1 MVDALAS
8 GASTPRGVEVQVLSR
23 VPFWEK
29 NGNCRLL
36 RRFFFWR
43 RGAPASCFS
52 GGIRF
57 GAQPRLRAF
66 FVFSVGIADALRTLT
81 CNQCYNKSMKQARPF
96 LISAAITALV
106 MVVLSFF
113 IDDDM
118 QAKSALVTGLIVAI
132 TIAAIPIYDIDRWSL
147 AKRSVVH
154 FLAMLVTVF
163 PLLLISEWFSVPVS
177 ILVFLLFGV
186 AGWTIGYIVNRV
198 QEKRK

>member
-1 MVDALAS
+1 
-8 GASTPRGVEVQVLSR
+8 
-23 VPFWEK
+23 
-29 NGNCRLL
+29 
-36 RRFFFWR
+36 
-43 RGAPASCFS
+43 
-52 GGIRF
+52 
-57 GAQPRLRAF
+57 
-66 FVFSVGIADALRTLT
+66 
-81 CNQCYNKSMKQARPF
+81 MKQARPF

-118 QAKSALVTGLIVAI
+118 QAKGALVTGLIVAI